1 MSLLF
6 TAEFGGP
13 LLLVLG
19 VAATIAALLVRGPLA
34 RPLGWVGAALLL
46 WGLALTVLLVVRE
59 VTR

>member
-19 VAATIAALLVRGPLA
+19 VAATNAAMLVRGPHPPPRGRL
-34 RPLGWVGAALLL
+34 GAALLL
-46 WGLALTVLLVVRE
+46 FGHALTVLLVFSE
-59 VTR
+59 ITR

>member
-19 VAATIAALLVRGPLA
+19 VAATIAAMLMQGPLA
-34 RPLGWVGAALLL
+34 RPLGWLGAALLL
-46 WGLALTVLLVVRE
+46 CGLALTVLLVFRE